1 MLKPAMRAKK
11 VVTTD
16 ETSPPPVGQVP
27 REAQRK
33 WGKDMMEARFT
44 IVPNVLLER
53 MHALGLDSTDLVV
66 LLHLIKHWWKK
77 ENLPY
82 PGINS
87 IARMM
92 NVHRRTV
99 QRRLHKL
106 TKQLMLVT
114 AHERRS
120 RYGDNETNL
129 YSFEGLIAE
138 ATKLAKEMVQERER
152 RRLDDAKRAARGR
165 RRAS

>member
-1 MLKPAMRAKK
+1 MPKSAKQAPK
-11 VVTTD
+11 VVTMD
-16 ETSPPPVGQVP
+16 ETLPPPAERVP
-27 REAQRK
+27 PEAQRK

-53 MHALGLDSTDLVV
+53 MYALGLDSTDLVV

-82 PGINS
+82 PGING
-87 IARMM
+87 IAKMM

-106 TKQLMLVT
+106 TKQLKLVT

-138 ATKLAKEMVQERER
+138 ATKLSKEMVQERER